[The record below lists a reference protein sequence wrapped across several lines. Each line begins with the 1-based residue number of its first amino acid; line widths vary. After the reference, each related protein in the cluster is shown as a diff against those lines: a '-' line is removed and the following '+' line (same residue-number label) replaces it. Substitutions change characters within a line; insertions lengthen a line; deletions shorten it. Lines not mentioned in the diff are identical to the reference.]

1 MLVTQIKTKV
11 VVVGGGITGL
21 TAAYYLQKEARA
33 KELPLD
39 IVLVE
44 ASLRLGG
51 KIQTMRKDGFIIERG
66 PESFFDRENY
76 VYASSKRFRN

>member
-1 MLVTQIKTKV
+1 MMLVTQKRRKV

-21 TAAYYLQKEARA
+21 TARSICKKASA

-44 ASLRLGG
+44 SSLRLGG
-51 KIQTMRKDGFIIERG
+51 KIQTLRKDGFIIERG
-66 PESFFDRENY
+66 PESF
-76 VYASSKRFRN
+76 